1 MALFQ
6 DKYGNW
12 HDSKPHEATFR
23 GKHNKIK
30 SQVLIYLVARY
41 KKGFGGLSAR
51 EIHDAI
57 GVSLTTLKTKL
68 PQWVK
73 WKYVNRKA
81 VSGSRP
87 HYSYTIAERGAKFVS
102 IRIPPDKYNEY
113 VQEINDFIQ
122 RIN

>member
-6 DKYGNW
+6 DRYGNW

-30 SQVLIYLVARY
+30 SMVLIYLFHRY
-41 KKGFGGLSAR
+41 KQGLGGLSAR
-51 EIHDAI
+51 DIHSHI

-73 WKYVNRKA
+73 WGYVNRKA
-81 VSGSRP
+81 VVGSRP
-87 HYSYTIAERGAKFVS
+87 QYSYTIAERGARFVS
-102 IRIPPDKYNEY
+102 IRIPPDRYNEY
-113 VQEINDFIQ
+113 VQEINDYI
-122 RIN
+122 RRKR